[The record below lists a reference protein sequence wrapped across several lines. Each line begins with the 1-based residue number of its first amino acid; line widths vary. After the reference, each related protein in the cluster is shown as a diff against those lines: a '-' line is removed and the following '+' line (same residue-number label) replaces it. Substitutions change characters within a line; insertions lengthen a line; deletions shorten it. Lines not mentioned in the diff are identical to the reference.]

1 MPDKFKERRNRLGL
15 SQAKLARLSGVSR
28 FKICTAELGDTT
40 LPPEDQEKIQ
50 QALQA
55 EAARL
60 HEVVSA
66 LVA

>member
-1 MPDKFKERRNRLGL
+1 MKTLKEHRSRLGL

-28 FKICTAELGDTT
+28 FKICTSELGDTT
-40 LPPEDQEKIQ
+40 LTEGDQEKIR

-60 HEVVSA
+60 REVGEA
-66 LVA
+66 MVA